1 MTLGY
6 VTLTVKA
13 SQDSKLTPF
22 TDNGSTGSPAT
33 MANGSTL
40 PRAGHQ
46 LRLSSLPWVI
56 LPLTPPPIICHFIH
70 LIMEASFVDLNT
82 GS

>member
-6 VTLTVKA
+6 VTLIIKA

-22 TDNGSTGSPAT
+22 TENGPTHPPAT
-33 MANGSTL
+33 MANRSTL
-40 PRAGHQ
+40 PQAGHQ
-46 LRLSSLPWVI
+46 LHLSSLPWVI
-56 LPLTPPPIICHFIH
+56 LPLTPLAKRHFIH
-70 LIMEASFVDLNT
+70 QIMEARFVDLNT